1 MTIQVGKAHYTK
13 GYFSKVAAPT
23 GPTWGGRGHP
33 SSQIPCGKWRL
44 RACSPTL
51 LWCTCCNSPLRRA
64 ELLCDVAVAP
74 SLGGGLYAGTS
85 PRLPG
90 GPTHSAHTDRGK
102 DVLRAGSNRGRSV
115 AAILPP
121 RGGLK
126 TRCTAEAN
134 HAKFGLSGPHT
145 VVLPELAES
154 SNCILYNGLLG
165 SRSCGRFL
173 VSRGLAG
180 PKCCSST
187 FARSRL
193 PRTSFAKAVHG
204 LNAAVPSC
212 INGSG
217 RWQLLPRPV
226 VHTHWALLQPKLH
239 ALLPLGAAAA
249 ATDSAAGGLGLVL

>member
-1 MTIQVGKAHYTK
+1 M
-13 GYFSKVAAPT
+13 
-23 GPTWGGRGHP
+23 
-33 SSQIPCGKWRL
+33 
-44 RACSPTL
+44 
-51 LWCTCCNSPLRRA
+51 
-64 ELLCDVAVAP
+64 AVAP

-226 VHTHWALLQPKLH
+226 VHTHRALLQPKLH

-249 ATDSAAGGLGLVL
+249 ATHSAASGLDLVLELSPLSLLAARGAEELEQPRADLPHAVQLHRQVSAPAVDVGQPSGPIGPGPAWR